1 MRRTLLDT
9 AGLEVEGRTQEL
21 RDAVTSRGWKT

>member
-9 AGLEVEGRTQEL
+9 AGLEVEGGAQEL
-21 RDAVTSRGWKT
+21 RDAVTSRGWKR